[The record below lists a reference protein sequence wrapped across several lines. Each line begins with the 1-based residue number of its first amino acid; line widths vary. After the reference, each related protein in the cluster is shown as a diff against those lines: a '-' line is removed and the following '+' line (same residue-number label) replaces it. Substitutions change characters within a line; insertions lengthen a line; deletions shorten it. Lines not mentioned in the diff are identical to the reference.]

1 MNNTPN
7 EELDRDTLLLESLL
21 DVVSDAHLMHDT
33 ISILAR
39 NGAEPTIT
47 NMLTSYGTLLNIIQA
62 AIEQPDALNQPLT
75 LHDRLSL
82 AYYELTNND
91 PGADTDSIRL
101 RDDD

>member
-1 MNNTPN
+1 MNDTPN

-21 DVVSDAHLMHDT
+21 DVVPNAHLMHDT
-33 ISILAR
+33 ISILAH

-47 NMLTSYGTLLNIIQA
+47 DMLKGYGTLINIIQA
-62 AIEQPDALNQPLT
+62 AIEQPDALGQPLT
-75 LHDRLSL
+75 MHDRLSL
-82 AYYELTNND
+82 AYYELTNDD